1 MASAMLFALFL
12 VSALSFYPSS
22 TTAQP
27 VTDMYGNVVKNGGRF
42 HILPYIF
49 SNGGGVQRIKTG
61 NETRALSVVQSP
73 METIKGLPV
82 IIESPYRTEFI
93 PLGPV
98 TLGFQDITAFE
109 PSLEWTVVEG
119 LSEGTVVKV
128 YGYPKTVKGS
138 FSIHR
143 VIDNRYKLKFCKTGG
158 SLCGNVGIAR
168 DNAEHRI
175 FVVSQGKPFEF
186 VLEPLPINSSK

>member
-1 MASAMLFALFL
+1 MASAILFALFL
-12 VSALSFYPSS
+12 VSALSFYPPS

-49 SNGGGVQRIKTG
+49 SNGGGVERIQTG
-61 NETRALSVVQSP
+61 NETLALSVVQSP
-73 METIKGLPV
+73 FETVSGLPV

-93 PLGPV
+93 PQGPV
-98 TLGFQDITAFE
+98 TLGFQDAVTIE
-109 PSLEWTVVEG
+109 RSLEWTVVEG

-143 VIDNRYKLKFCKTGG
+143 VIDNRYKLKFCTPGG

-175 FVVSQGKPFEF
+175 FVVSQGNPFEF
-186 VLEPLPINSSK
+186 VLGPLPSASSK